1 MGDELLL
8 PVMSPE
14 RVPFLLELGGSLQDR
29 GHAVRYVPQNDST
42 RAELARSV
50 ADETLVTGHLS
61 HEPSID
67 LDALLSRYDIH
78 SPRTLVF
85 PQMVYDHN
93 YDAPDYAP
101 LSPLL
106 IAAKRSREFRDSVID
121 GHPEHWPRPFGNQID
136 YEPYVESLHR
146 FLDFFDRLF
155 ATGDGGIPIHEQ
167 GGEILRRVLQRVADA
182 HGVPSVWAGFSPLP
196 GHSGLYTSE
205 DSYWSHFEGIDID
218 DLSDAEVAA
227 ATEHMERVRG
237 QRPVVGD
244 TDESPWTVLRR
255 RLRRL
260 LSGEVTP
267 AGAVHLL
274 ADRVRERYNGARYLS
289 PAETSAFIE
298 DETFVLFPLQYP
310 LESRLTMR
318 SSEFYNQAWL
328 VEFLSRSLPHGVSLA
343 TKDHPQHVGLQSS
356 TVVDAMQR
364 YSTPLAPETNAH
376 DILEEAAAVVCL
388 NNTVGYEALVHGT
401 PVVTLGDAVYAGHGF
416 TTDVTDV
423 GDLPAALDRAVGS
436 DGLDHESVVEFCHG
450 VLSGSYP
457 GEWHAETDENVGQFA
472 ASLDAF
478 LATVTGDTGSPQ
490 PTAPGQTPGA

>member
-14 RVPFLLELGGSLQDR
+14 RVPFLLKLGESLEDR
-29 GHAVRYVPQNDST
+29 GHAVRYVPHNDST
-42 RAELARSV
+42 RVELNRSV
-50 ADETLVTGHLS
+50 ADATLVSGHLS
-61 HEPSID
+61 HEPSVD
-67 LDALLSRYDIH
+67 LDVLLSRYDIH

-106 IAAKRSREFRDSVID
+106 IAAKRAQGFRDSVID
-121 GHPEHWPRPFGNQID
+121 DRPEHWPRPFGNEID

-155 ATGDGGIPIHEQ
+155 TTDDGGIPVHEQ

-182 HGVPSVWAGFSPLP
+182 HDVPSVWAGFSPLP

-205 DSYWSHFEGIDID
+205 DSYWSHFEDIDID
-218 DLSDAEVAA
+218 DLGDAEVAA
-227 ATEHMERVRG
+227 ATKHMERVRG

-244 TDESPWTVLRR
+244 PDGSPWAVLRR

-260 LSGEVTP
+260 LSGEVTL
-267 AGAVHLL
+267 AGVVHLL
-274 ADRVRERYNGARYLS
+274 ADRVKARYNEARYLS
-289 PAETSAFIE
+289 SAETSAFIQ

-328 VEFLSRSLPHGVSLA
+328 IEYLSRSLPSGVSLA

-356 TVVDAMQR
+356 TVVDVMQR
-364 YSTPLAPETNAH
+364 YSTPLAPATNTH

-416 TTDVTDV
+416 TVEVADT

-436 DGLDHESVVEFCHG
+436 DGLDRESVVEFCHG

-457 GEWHAETDENVGQFA
+457 GEWHDETAENVRTFA
-472 ASLDAF
+472 ASLDEFVAEVTDDAGPSR
-478 LATVTGDTGSPQ
+478 ATT
-490 PTAPGQTPGA
+490 PGQEPGT